1 MDKIG
6 VADWSKFITNSL
18 DPDMIKDW
26 ACTIVVLAF
35 AIYYFLFFWVSKE
48 ITYFWL
54 SLFAFSIC
62 HDFAIWPLFSA
73 GILPLAYYSGGAIYN
88 TSILLQLL
96 FLSLFFRT
104 LIETKTFF
112 PRSDRL
118 FVAFQLGYLC
128 LIAVNLAESL
138 KWPSSK
144 HFDLLSFPPDGKGD
158 ILLTYHQLLLL
169 VVFPMLLGT
178 FQIYK
183 KWRAGSRSAGMA
195 MIAFLS
201 LAPIIPLRF
210 LLVDILIMDL
220 VAKSLQ
226 LLMFLLLG
234 LSVAQRINDLKK
246 LAIEQQV
253 RLTEAYQR
261 FVPKQLL
268 SNLEKESILDVQLGD
283 QVQKEMSILFSDI
296 RSFTTLSESMSP
308 EENFKFVNSYLK
320 HMGPLVREHNG
331 YIDKFIGD
339 AIMALFD
346 QSPEDAVKTAVAML
360 ETLTD
365 YNDGRERA
373 GYEPIRIGVGVNT
386 GMMMLGT
393 LGESDR
399 MEGSVISDAVNL
411 AARLEGLTKLY
422 QIPLLIS
429 ETTMQQL
436 PTDSFSIRLI
446 DRVSVKGKKDPIL
459 VYEVLNPELPKIR
472 EGKINNIENFNKG
485 FDLYQNQ
492 QFEKALVRF
501 SKCFETV
508 NEDKVCELYIHR
520 CKNLISNGWDPETW
534 DGVNYMDT
542 K

>member
-1 MDKIG
+1 MASIWRFGVQSVMALVIMLGVGVYDNISIPGGDYISLGWLGYPLTFLWIVGLVNAYNFMDGIDGNAGGIG
-6 VADWSKFITNSL
+6 AVAGIVWAMISL
-18 DPDMIKDW
+18 YLNQPYLLILSLLISVSCAGFLGHNWQPASIFMGDSGSTFLGFTFAVLPLLMLKVSGDMNIPVAATLVVAPWIWDATYTFLRRLW
-26 ACTIVVLAF
+26 RREPAFTAHRTYLYQRLATSGYPHRSGALLYIALSLLTGLGAFLYIVVSGR
-35 AIYYFLFFWVSKE
+35 W
-48 ITYFWL
+48 
-54 SLFAFSIC
+54 SL
-62 HDFAIWPLFSA
+62 
-73 GILPLAYYSGGAIYN
+73 
-88 TSILLQLL
+88 
-96 FLSLFFRT
+96 
-104 LIETKTFF
+104 
-112 PRSDRL
+112 
-118 FVAFQLGYLC
+118 V
-128 LIAVNLAESL
+128 
-138 KWPSSK
+138 
-144 HFDLLSFPPDGKGD
+144 
-158 ILLTYHQLLLL
+158 LLLL

-472 EGKINNIENFNKG
+472 EGKINN
-485 FDLYQNQ
+485 
-492 QFEKALVRF
+492 
-501 SKCFETV
+501 
-508 NEDKVCELYIHR
+508 
-520 CKNLISNGWDPETW
+520 
-534 DGVNYMDT
+534 
-542 K
+542 